1 MSTQAL
7 AVKYRPTRFE
17 DVVEQG
23 STITILQEQLK
34 NNSVKHSYLFC
45 GGAGTG
51 KTTCA
56 RIFADRIN
64 KGEGHPVEMDAASN
78 NGVDDVRNIIDQA
91 QTQALDSEYKVFIID
106 ECHSLSNTAWQAMLK
121 LIEEP
126 PEKSIFIFCTTD
138 PQKIPDTIISRVQ
151 RYDFQRISQK
161 GIVDRLYEVISCE
174 NGWNSKKT
182 KDNFSKYEAALD
194 YISKQA
200 QGGMRDALTMLDKC
214 LSYSEELTVKNVVTA
229 LGVADYDEMFS
240 LRDKIKSGDIKGVV
254 ETIENL
260 YMSGI
265 DLKQFM
271 RQFQDF
277 ILDILKYQHTGNY
290 EFIKIPTYFDIKNIS
305 ETEYNLLKKLVEIN
319 ASIRWETDPKYRVEA
334 ELLIFMKENG

>member
-106 ECHSLSNTAWQAMLK
+106 ECH
-121 LIEEP
+121 
-126 PEKSIFIFCTTD
+126 
-138 PQKIPDTIISRVQ
+138 
-151 RYDFQRISQK
+151 
-161 GIVDRLYEVISCE
+161 
-174 NGWNSKKT
+174 
-182 KDNFSKYEAALD
+182 
-194 YISKQA
+194 
-200 QGGMRDALTMLDKC
+200 
-214 LSYSEELTVKNVVTA
+214 
-229 LGVADYDEMFS
+229 
-240 LRDKIKSGDIKGVV
+240 
-254 ETIENL
+254 
-260 YMSGI
+260 
-265 DLKQFM
+265 
-271 RQFQDF
+271 
-277 ILDILKYQHTGNY
+277 
-290 EFIKIPTYFDIKNIS
+290 
-305 ETEYNLLKKLVEIN
+305 
-319 ASIRWETDPKYRVEA
+319 
-334 ELLIFMKENG
+334 

>member
-1 MSTQAL
+1 MLTQSL
-7 AVKYRPTRFE
+7 AVKYRPTKFE

-64 KGEGHPVEMDAASN
+64 KGEGVPVEMDAASN
-78 NGVDDVRNIIDQA
+78 NGVDDVRDIIDQA
-91 QTQALDSEYKVFIID
+91 QTQSLDSEYKVFIID
-106 ECHSLSNTAWQAMLK
+106 ECHSLSNNAWQSMLK

-151 RYDFQRISQK
+151 RYDFQRISQQ
-161 GIVDRLYEVISCE
+161 GIVDRLCYVLSLEQKENHDIEV
-174 NGWNSKKT
+174 GVG
-182 KDNFSKYEAALD
+182 ALD
-194 YISKQA
+194 YLAKQA

-214 LSYSEELTVKNVVTA
+214 LSYSHNLTVETIVTA
-229 LGVADYDEMFS
+229 LGVANYDEMFKLLES
-240 LRDKIKSGDIKGVV
+240 IKHGDNLTVI
-254 ETIENL
+254 EIIENL

-265 DLKQFM
+265 DLKYFM

-277 ILDILKYQHTGNY
+277 ILDILKFYHTGNY
-290 EFIKIPTYFDIKNIS
+290 DFIKIPSTYKLEDEKVT
-305 ETEYNLLKKLVEIN
+305 ETEFNLLPRLVEIN
-319 ASIRWETDPKYRVEA
+319 SNIRWETDPKYRVEA
-334 ELLIFMKENG
+334 ELLIFIRENEK

>member
-1 MSTQAL
+1 MSKQAL
-7 AVKYRPTRFE
+7 AIKYRPTKFE

-23 STITILQEQLK
+23 STIKILQEQLI

-56 RIFADRIN
+56 RIFANEIN
-64 KGEGHPVEMDAASN
+64 HGEGHPVEMDAASN

-138 PQKIPDTIISRVQ
+138 PQKIPSTIISRIQ
-151 RYDFQRISQK
+151 RYDFQRISHQ
-161 GIVDRLYEVISCE
+161 GIVDRMCYVLTLEQKEQHDIDV
-174 NGWNSKKT
+174 GVGV
-182 KDNFSKYEAALD
+182 LD
-194 YISKQA
+194 YIAKVA
-200 QGGMRDALTMLDKC
+200 DGGMRDALTLLDKC
-214 LSYSEELTVKNVVTA
+214 LSYTHDLTVESVVTA
-229 LGVADYDEMFS
+229 LGVADYDEMFN
-240 LRDKIKSGDIKGVV
+240 LRDKIKQGDNAGVV
-254 ETIENL
+254 EIIENL
-260 YMSGI
+260 YNGGK

-277 ILDILKYQHTGNY
+277 ILDILKYHYTGSY
-290 EFIKIPTYFDIKNIS
+290 EFIKIPTNYEIKDITID
-305 ETEYNLLKKLVEIN
+305 ECNLLDKLVKIN
-319 ASIRWETDPKYRVEA
+319 GDIRWETNPKYRVEA
-334 ELLIFMKENG
+334 ELLIFIRENK

>member
-7 AVKYRPTRFE
+7 AIKYRPTKFE

-23 STITILQEQLK
+23 STIQILQEQLK

-56 RIFADRIN
+56 RIFANEIN
-64 KGEGHPVEMDAASN
+64 HGEGHPVEMDAASN
-78 NGVDDVRNIIDQA
+78 NGVDDVRNIIEQA

-126 PEKSIFIFCTTD
+126 PEKAIFIFCTTD
-138 PQKIPDTIISRVQ
+138 PQKIPSTIISRIQ
-151 RYDFQRISQK
+151 RYDFQRISFL
-161 GIVDRLYEVISCE
+161 GIVERLGVIYLNE
-174 NGWNSKKT
+174 GHDT
-182 KDNFSKYEAALD
+182 LKDGSGDALGF
-194 YISKQA
+194 IAKQA

-214 LSYSEELTVKNVVTA
+214 LSYSPELTVENVITA
-229 LGVADYDEMFS
+229 LGIANYDEMFKLLDS
-240 LRDKIKSGDIKGVV
+240 IKSKDNWSVV
-254 ETIENL
+254 EIIEKL

-265 DLKQFM
+265 DLKYFM

-277 ILDILKYQHTGNY
+277 ILDILKFYHTGNY
-290 EFIKIPTYFDIKNIS
+290 DFIKIPSTYKLEDKKVT
-305 ETEYNLLKKLVEIN
+305 ETEFNLLPKLVEIN
-319 ASIRWETDPKYRVEA
+319 SNIRWETDPKYRVEA
-334 ELLIFMKENG
+334 ELLIFIRESEK

>member
-1 MSTQAL
+1 MSKQAL
-7 AVKYRPTRFE
+7 AIKYRPTKFE

-23 STITILQEQLK
+23 STIKILQEQLI

-56 RIFADRIN
+56 RIFANEIN
-64 KGEGHPVEMDAASN
+64 HGEGHPVEMDAASN
-78 NGVDDVRNIIDQA
+78 NGVDDVRNIIEQA

-138 PQKIPDTIISRVQ
+138 PQKIPSTIISRIQ
-151 RYDFQRISQK
+151 RYDFQRISHQ
-161 GIVDRLYEVISCE
+161 GIVDRMCYVLTLEQEEQHDIDV
-174 NGWNSKKT
+174 GVGV
-182 KDNFSKYEAALD
+182 LD
-194 YISKQA
+194 YIAKVA
-200 QGGMRDALTMLDKC
+200 DGGMRDALTLLDKC
-214 LSYSEELTVKNVVTA
+214 LSYTHDLTVDSVVTA
-229 LGVADYDEMFS
+229 LGVADYDEMFN
-240 LRDKIKSGDIKGVV
+240 LRDKIKQGDNAGVV
-254 ETIENL
+254 EIIENL
-260 YMSGI
+260 YNGGK

-277 ILDILKYQHTGNY
+277 ILDILKYHYTESY
-290 EFIKIPTYFDIKNIS
+290 EFIKIPTNYKIKDITID
-305 ETEYNLLKKLVEIN
+305 ECNLLDKLVKIN
-319 ASIRWETDPKYRVEA
+319 GDIRWETNPKYRVEA
-334 ELLIFMKENG
+334 ELLIFIRENK